1 MNKNPQKSIN
11 IEDSFLLKNGLSN
24 EKVSI
29 QIKNKL
35 SNRPIWDFWSS
46 YFVIVI
52 KNLFNWFN
60 IILFG
65 VAIAFLI
72 LGVGFGNSEFGISK
86 YAFLIIVFINLII
99 GVYQECKAKRTLNK
113 LRIVNT
119 PKIKVLRGGEIVE
132 IMTDDIVEND
142 LILVERGIQIP
153 VDGIILDGFLALNE
167 SMLTGEQIEKKKS
180 VGDMV
185 FGGTIVNEGT
195 AKIKVTAVGKK
206 TYSNKLKKEI
216 IF

>member
-11 IEDSFLLKNGLSN
+11 IEDSFLLKKGLSD
-24 EKVSI
+24 EEVSI

-72 LGVGFGNSEFGISK
+72 LDVGFGNSEF
-86 YAFLIIVFINLII
+86 
-99 GVYQECKAKRTLNK
+99 
-113 LRIVNT
+113 
-119 PKIKVLRGGEIVE
+119 
-132 IMTDDIVEND
+132 
-142 LILVERGIQIP
+142 
-153 VDGIILDGFLALNE
+153 
-167 SMLTGEQIEKKKS
+167 
-180 VGDMV
+180 
-185 FGGTIVNEGT
+185 
-195 AKIKVTAVGKK
+195 
-206 TYSNKLKKEI
+206 
-216 IF
+216 